1 MIRIASAHRLIN
13 LLRFKHRS
21 GAEKCQLRAQNQTL
35 DPSCRTPKNRSFVW
49 RICQVPCVRIG
60 GKFGNAGYGGAL
72 GYDEL
77 RSLTYFP
84 GLP

>member
-60 GKFGNAGYGGAL
+60 GNSEMQVMAVLWGMMN
-72 GYDEL
+72 YDH
-77 RSLTYFP
+77 
-84 GLP
+84 